1 MSMRTIAVAPVK
13 KTIHVAA
20 PQAHAFDVFTKRIG
34 AWWPKTHH
42 IAKVDMADSIIEARA
57 GGRWYEVGVDASQT
71 DWGKVLVWEPPSH
84 VALSWRLNSKFE
96 IDETVESRVDVHF
109 FAEGANATRV
119 ELEHRIKAADASEI
133 QAAVESPRGWSMLLG
148 LYADTARES

>member
-1 MSMRTIAVAPVK
+1 MSMRTITIAPVK

-42 IAKVDMADSIIEARA
+42 IAKAGMVDAVIEPGA
-57 GGRWYEVGVDASQT
+57 GGRWYEVCPRGIMT
-71 DWGKVLVWEPPSH
+71 EWGKVLAWEPPSH
-84 VALSWRLNSKFE
+84 IALSWRLNSKFE
-96 IDETVESRVDVHF
+96 IDETVESRVDVRF
-109 FAEGANATRV
+109 FAEGPHATRV

-133 QAAVESPRGWSMLLG
+133 QAAVDSPRGWGMILG
-148 LYADTARES
+148 LYADTAREP